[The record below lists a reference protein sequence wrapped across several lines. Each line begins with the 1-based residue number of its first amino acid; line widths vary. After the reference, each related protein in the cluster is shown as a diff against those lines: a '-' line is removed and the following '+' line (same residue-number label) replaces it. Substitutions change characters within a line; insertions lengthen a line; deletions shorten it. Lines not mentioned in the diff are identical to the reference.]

1 MRVLIRVVPLRGI
14 CLGLQL
20 SLPVALLLTGIV
32 PVPLQAQNP
41 RGTLRGEVQDVSG
54 GRIAGAQVVAQ
65 SKGSS
70 LSSQGNSNERG
81 EFRMEGLLPG
91 TYHVTVNAKAFAEAG
106 ADVDVVVSMVRD
118 ITVTLKPAA
127 TPESVNVPGKASSI
141 TTEVIDTASAVH
153 QGAVTAYDLENI
165 PLAHRSFANIAYLV
179 PGTQPV
185 EPSDPTKARITAVS
199 FGGSSGLNVDLSVDG
214 GDNSDDYIGG
224 FLQNFSPDAIQEFA
238 VRTSQEDADTGRTVG
253 GSVVIT
259 TKSGTNFWHGSGA
272 FYGRASALNARF
284 PIDNPEPQ
292 PKQPFSRQNYVATLG
307 GPVKKD
313 KVWIFGS
320 FEVVHEDASINYAP
334 ENLTE
339 FNALSSLASAGLIHG
354 FDLEG
359 QPVGV
364 DSIAVPNSVKVPF
377 RDYLGSLR
385 LDWAQSNR
393 SQWFVRGSLDN
404 YTTSNDLVQQATLP
418 STGATSGSKYTNIV
432 LNNQVTFS
440 PKWLGAFT
448 FDASFLH
455 HTESRNQYLGFA
467 LAFPFSS
474 TFSTISGFETFGDNQ
489 FATPITAFPVL
500 RKQEKYQFRY
510 DLSHSAGKHSPKFG
524 INFIHEPV
532 LSGALS
538 GAEEGFLQ
546 YANNPSFYTAN
557 PDQFYFDPTCTSA
570 PADVTCTSTPAGD
583 GGFSQSMR
591 RLGLYAQ
598 DSWRVSSHLTV
609 NYGLRWDTT
618 FGLFRASGRD
628 QLQNPAYLTLKALD
642 IPLIPG
648 APHDY
653 RKQFGPRLGIAY
665 SPGHLENTVFRA
677 SFGLYYNDLA
687 QNGWVSAFQAVN
699 AAPGACTDPTNPVLD
714 NSGCL
719 PGATFGGQGA
729 ILDPNYKTPYAL
741 HAGAGVQHAFNEHWT
756 LSADWTHENGTHA
769 YRGYPFTGG
778 DNLLTPKLAPD
789 DPAQADVVPNVDV
802 YKTDNRSS
810 YDALTFK
817 LQGNLQRLNLIAHYT
832 LAKAQ
837 TWGCTVGELFDYV
850 NGVCDP
856 LNAFA
861 PGDYGP
867 SGEDVRHRFVL
878 AGIAHLPLGVEV
890 STLTQLESARPFT
903 LANSDDRAVI
913 NGVKTKMDQFR
924 GTPYMQVDLRVARP
938 FRIGERAQVNPFV
951 EFFNLFNR
959 SNPANNFVADVAALP
974 VPPDQVANGN
984 VTDLCGDASCSTLVR
999 ITSLNQLRKPAGAL
1013 GDFFGPGT
1021 TVGIPFA
1028 AQVGVRVTF

>member
-1 MRVLIRVVPLRGI
+1 MTISNSFLRARQR
-14 CLGLQL
+14 CLGLAVVGVL
-20 SLPVALLLTGIV
+20 GLCIPSLE
-32 PVPLQAQNP
+32 AQNP
-41 RGTLRGEVQDVSG
+41 RGALRGEVQDTSG
-54 GRIAGAQVVAQ
+54 ARVAAAKIVAE
-65 SKGSS
+65 SKGSG
-70 LSSQGNSNERG
+70 LKSQGESNGSG
-81 EFRMEGLLPG
+81 EFRIEGLLPG
-91 TYHVTVNAKAFAEAG
+91 AYHVMVTASGFAEAS

-118 ITVTLKPAA
+118 VNVTLKPAA
-127 TPESVNVPGKASSI
+127 APQSVNVEGKASSI
-141 TTEVIDTASAVH
+141 TSEPIDTASAVH
-153 QGAVTAYDLENI
+153 QGAVSSRDLETI

-179 PGTQPV
+179 PGTEPV

-238 VRTSQEDADTGRTVG
+238 VRTSNEEADTGRTVG

-259 TKSGTNFWHGSGA
+259 TKHGTNLWHGSGA
-272 FYGRASALNARF
+272 FYERASALNARF
-284 PIDNPEPQ
+284 PIDNPAPQ

-320 FEVVHEDASINYAP
+320 FEGVHENASINYSP
-334 ENLTE
+334 DNLAE
-339 FNALSSLASAGLIHG
+339 FNALSTLASAGLIQG
-354 FDLEG
+354 FNLEN

-364 DSIAVPNSVKVPF
+364 NSIAVPSSVKVPF
-377 RDYLGSLR
+377 RDYMGSLR
-385 LDWAQSNR
+385 LDWAQSER
-393 SQWFVRGSLDN
+393 SQWFIRGSLDN
-404 YTTSNDLVQQATLP
+404 YTTNNDLVQQATLP

-432 LNNQVTFS
+432 LNNQMTFS
-440 PKWLGAFT
+440 PTWLGSFT

-455 HTESRNQYLGFA
+455 HTEGRNQYLGFA

-489 FATPITAFPVL
+489 FQTPITAFPVL

-510 DLSHSAGKHSPKFG
+510 DLSHASGKHSPKFG

-538 GAEEGFLQ
+538 GTEEGFLQ
-546 YANNPSFYTAN
+546 YANNPSFYVAN
-557 PDQFYFDPTCTSA
+557 PGQFYFDPSCLTPA
-570 PADVTCTSTPAGD
+570 PDDVTCTATPAGD
-583 GGFSQSMR
+583 GGFTQSIR

-598 DSWRVSSHLTV
+598 DSWRVNSHLTV

-618 FGLFRASGRD
+618 FGLFEGSGRS
-628 QLQNPAYLTLKALD
+628 QLENRAFTTLKALG
-642 IPLIPG
+642 INLIPA

-653 RKQFGPRLGIAY
+653 RKQFGPRLGLAY
-665 SPGHLENTVFRA
+665 SPGRMENTVFRA
-677 SFGLYYNDLA
+677 SFGIYYNDLA
-687 QNGWVSAFQAVN
+687 QNGWVGAFQAVN
-699 AAPGACTDPTNPVLD
+699 AAPGVCTDPTNPLVD

-729 ILDPNYKTPYAL
+729 IIDSNYKTPYAL
-741 HAGAGVQHAFNEHWT
+741 HAGAGMQHAFNEHWT
-756 LSADWTHENGTHA
+756 FSTDWTHENGTHA
-769 YRGYPFTGG
+769 YRAYPFAGG
-778 DNLLTPKLAPD
+778 DSLFTPKLAPD

-810 YDALTFK
+810 YDAVTFK
-817 LQGNLQRLNLIAHYT
+817 LQGNMQRLNLVAHYT
-832 LAKAQ
+832 LAKAK

-878 AGIAHLPLGVEV
+878 AGTAHLPLGIEL

-903 LANSDDRAVI
+903 LANADQRAVI
-913 NGVKTKMDQFR
+913 NGVRTTMDQFR
-924 GTPYMQVDLRVARP
+924 GTPYMQVDVRVARP
-938 FRIGERAQVNPFV
+938 FRIGERTQVNPFV

-959 SNPANNFVADVAALP
+959 SNPSNNFVADVAALP
-974 VPPDQVANGN
+974 APADQVANGN
-984 VTDLCGDASCSTLVR
+984 VTDLCGDTDCTTLIP

>member
-1 MRVLIRVVPLRGI
+1 MLSSIYFKPSCGLHGRTLLFLLTIAASGAYPLR
-14 CLGLQL
+14 
-20 SLPVALLLTGIV
+20 
-32 PVPLQAQNP
+32 AQNP

-54 GRIAGAQVVAQ
+54 ARIAGARVVAQ
-65 SKGSS
+65 SSGSS
-70 LSSQGNSNERG
+70 LASEGQTNQRG
-81 EFRMEGLLPG
+81 EFRIEGLLPG
-91 TYHVTVNAKAFAEAG
+91 AYHVLVNARGFAEAG
-106 ADVDVVVSMVRD
+106 ADVEVVVSMVRD
-118 ITVTLKPAA
+118 LTVTLKPAVA
-127 TPESVNVPGKASSI
+127 PESVNVQGKASSI
-141 TTEVIDTASAVH
+141 TSEPIDTASAVH
-153 QGAVTAYDLENI
+153 QGAVSSRDLETI

-179 PGTQPV
+179 PGTEPV

-238 VRTSQEDADTGRTVG
+238 VRTSNEEADTGRTVG

-259 TKSGTNFWHGSGA
+259 TKHGMNDWHGSGA
-272 FYGRASALNARF
+272 FYERASGLNARS
-284 PIDNPEPQ
+284 PIDNPAPQ

-307 GPVKKD
+307 GPLRKD
-313 KVWIFGS
+313 KFWIFGS
-320 FEVVHEDASINYAP
+320 FEGVHEDASINYSP
-334 ENLTE
+334 DNLAE
-339 FNALSSLASAGLIHG
+339 FNALSSLAAAGLIHG
-354 FDLEG
+354 VNLEG
-359 QPVGV
+359 QQVGV

-377 RDYLGSLR
+377 RDYMGSVR

-404 YTTSNDLVQQATLP
+404 YTTNNDLVQQATLP
-418 STGATSGSKYTNIV
+418 STGATSGSKYTNLV
-432 LNNQVTFS
+432 LNNQMTFS
-440 PKWLGAFT
+440 PTWLGSFT

-510 DLSHSAGKHSPKFG
+510 DLSHASGKHSPKFG
-524 INFIHEPV
+524 ISLIHEPV
-532 LSGALS
+532 LSGSLS
-538 GAEEGFLQ
+538 GTEEGFLQ
-546 YANNPSFYTAN
+546 YANDPSFYAAN
-557 PDQFYFDPTCTSA
+557 PGQFYFDPSCATPA
-570 PADVTCTSTPAGD
+570 PADVTCTATPAGN
-583 GGFSQSMR
+583 GGFTQSVR

-598 DSWRVSSHLTV
+598 DSWRVNSHFTV

-618 FGLFRASGRD
+618 FGLFDASGRS
-628 QLQNPAYLTLKALD
+628 QAQNPAFLTLKALG
-642 IPLIPG
+642 IPLISG

-653 RKQFGPRLGIAY
+653 RRQFGPRLGIAY
-665 SPGHLENTVFRA
+665 SPGRLEDTVFRA

-687 QNGWVSAFQAVN
+687 QNGWVGALQAVN
-699 AAPGACTDPTNPVLD
+699 AAPGVCTDPTNPAVD

-719 PGATFGGQGA
+719 PGANFGGQGA
-729 ILDPNYKTPYAL
+729 IIDPNYKTPYAL
-741 HAGAGVQHAFNEHWT
+741 HAGAGVQHAFDDHWT

-769 YRGYPFTGG
+769 YRAYPFAGG
-778 DNLLTPKLAPD
+778 VSLVTPKLAAD

-810 YDALTFK
+810 YDAVTFK
-817 LQGNLQRLNLIAHYT
+817 VQGNLQRLSLIAHYT
-832 LAKAQ
+832 LATAK

-856 LNAFA
+856 LHAFA

-878 AGIAHLPLGVEV
+878 AGTVHLPLGVEV
-890 STLTQLESARPFT
+890 STMTQLESARPFT
-903 LANSDDRAVI
+903 LANGADRAVI
-913 NGVKTKMDQFR
+913 NGVKTRLDQFR
-924 GTPYMQVDLRVARP
+924 GTPYMQVDLRVGRP
-938 FRIGERAQVNPFV
+938 FRVGERVQVNPFM
-951 EFFNLFNR
+951 EFFNLLNR
-959 SNPANNFVADVAALP
+959 NNPANNFVADVAALP
-974 VPPDQVANGN
+974 VPADQIAGGN
-984 VTDLCGDASCSTLVR
+984 IADLCGDAGCSTLVPIR
-999 ITSLNQLRKPAGAL
+999 SLNQLRKPAGAL